1 LRYKGFFLFYDGD
14 AQRKKVMFNQNPA
27 WKEALAKM
35 QQSVQLDWRY
45 PPKKNLS
52 PTSLED
58 LWQEDDA
65 NKAL

>member
-1 LRYKGFFLFYDGD
+1 
-14 AQRKKVMFNQNPA
+14 MFNQNPA

-35 QQSVQLDWRY
+35 QQSIQLDWRY